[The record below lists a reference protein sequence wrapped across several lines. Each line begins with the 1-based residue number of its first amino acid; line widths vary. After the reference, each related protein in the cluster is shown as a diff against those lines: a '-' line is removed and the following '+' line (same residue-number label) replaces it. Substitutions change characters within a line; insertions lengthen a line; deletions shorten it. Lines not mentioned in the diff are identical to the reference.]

1 MCLMSKPWPAWPITK
16 ADGTGITHV
25 PLDSNHDVESPLPGP
40 LDHIVGFLQI
50 ADAVQERYP
59 TPCLAHS
66 RVPLPLSSSRI
77 GVFSSG
83 TGDSGPDE
91 LVHESLSFYSD
102 GRRHGSGGR
111 RRNWLGPGP
120 APLSLNVDNVERPFR
135 QVLQGHHIPC
145 PVTHSSPNLS
155 GLSMWMFLS
164 FYMCADAR
172 GYLLHPFLELTR
184 RCAMTMTPVCL
195 TRPGSPTGWKLGL
208 PVCQKLY
215 KRWNL
220 YAAAS
225 RIHAERYDRPGLARF
240 YWLYT
245 NSYVR

>member
-1 MCLMSKPWPAWPITK
+1 MSKPWPAWPITK

-40 LDHIVGFLQI
+40 LDHIVDFLQT
-50 ADAVQERYP
+50 ADAMQERYF

-66 RVPLPLSSSRI
+66 RVPLPLSGSRI

-83 TGDSGPDE
+83 TGDSEPDE

-120 APLSLNVDNVERPFR
+120 APLALNVDNVERSFR

-145 PVTHSSPNLS
+145 PVTHLLTQSLWSLDVDVLIFLYVCRCSRLLAPPLS
-155 GLSMWMFLS
+155 R
-164 FYMCADAR
+164 ADPSLR
-172 GYLLHPFLELTR
+172 DENDSGVPHTE
-184 RCAMTMTPVCL
+184 
-195 TRPGSPTGWKLGL
+195 SPTGWKLGL
-208 PVCQKLY
+208 PVCQQLY
-215 KRWNL
+215 KHWNL
-220 YAAAS
+220 
-225 RIHAERYDRPGLARF
+225 
-240 YWLYT
+240 
-245 NSYVR
+245 

>member
-1 MCLMSKPWPAWPITK
+1 MSKPWPAWPITK

-25 PLDSNHDVESPLPGP
+25 PLDLNHDVESPLPGS
-40 LDHIVGFLQI
+40 LDHIVDFLQT
-50 ADAVQERYP
+50 ADAMQERYP

-66 RVPLPLSSSRI
+66 RVPLPLSGSRI
-77 GVFSSG
+77 RVFSSG
-83 TGDSGPDE
+83 
-91 LVHESLSFYSD
+91 
-102 GRRHGSGGR
+102 SGGSEPTNSFTNLPR
-111 RRNWLGPGP
+111 FIATGGDTSGEWRRNWLGPGP
-120 APLSLNVDNVERPFR
+120 APLALNVDNVERSFR